1 MVSTWCFS
9 KEINEKPF
17 RGLSSLC
24 LHPDLYKLAKRA
36 FQRQIYDLLLTV
48 LGEND
53 YDVGLHSLIL
63 KLKTSSYH
71 TL

>member
-24 LHPDLYKLAKRA
+24 LHPDLYKLAKIA

-53 YDVGLHSLIL
+53 CDVGPHSLFL